1 MSPTH
6 LQAHVW
12 HTADPQIESGWKHEE
27 MNTTRYYQRISGGEL
42 AFMSHPQ
49 ELAQSG
55 RVGHG
60 EEIWC

>member
-27 MNTTRYYQRISGGEL
+27 MNTARYYQRISGGEL

-49 ELAQSG
+49 ELAQSR
-55 RVGHG
+55 RVGNG